1 MEPVSTKAVGRAR
14 VALCG
19 DFFVFG
25 VGIGIWAVNIPLVA
39 TRLDLNTAMVG
50 TVLLTVATSA
60 IVAMPLGGFAAG
72 KWGSRAPAIV
82 GGLVYSLAIA
92 ALVLAP
98 NLVFL
103 FLAAAVLG
111 LSMGFFEVA
120 MNAQGTEIEA
130 ATGRPGLSLLHG
142 FFSLGGLAG
151 AGVSALVIR
160 NEFGGGPGEVAIAL
174 VLAVIVV
181 VAGSQLL
188 PVGSTA
194 EGPKFALPTRAVLAL
209 GLLAALGF
217 ALEGAFI
224 DWGALFLT
232 DERGASSVGAAVGV
246 GVFMA
251 ALAVFRLVG
260 GKIIETFGARRTFV
274 VSGLLVTAGTA
285 VAVSV
290 PWLPLIVIGI
300 AATGAGSANIVPIL
314 FSASARIPGVSP
326 ALGIASATTL
336 AYGGFLIA
344 PPLLGFIGHELSLA
358 FALGLA
364 GAAGLV
370 LAAAGTRVRL

>member
-1 MEPVSTKAVGRAR
+1 MEPVSTTTDGKARP
-14 VALCG
+14 ALCG

-25 VGIGIWAVNIPLVA
+25 AGIGIWAVNIPLVA
-39 TRLDLNTAMVG
+39 ARLDLNTAMVG
-50 TVLLTVATSA
+50 TILLTVASSA
-60 IVAMPLGGFAAG
+60 IVAMPLGGFAVG
-72 KWGSRAPAIV
+72 QWGSRRPATA
-82 GGLVYSLAIA
+82 GGLIYSLAIA

-98 NLVFL
+98 DLTVL

-130 ATGRPGLSLLHG
+130 VTGRPSMSLFHG

-160 NEFGGGPGEVAIAL
+160 YELGGGPGEAAIAL
-174 VLAVIVV
+174 ALAVV
-181 VAGSQLL
+181 VAFAGAFLL
-188 PVGSTA
+188 PARSSA
-194 EGPKFALPTRAVLAL
+194 EGPKFALPNRAVLGL

-217 ALEGAFI
+217 ALEGAVI

-232 DERGASSVGAAVGV
+232 DEREASHVGAAVGV
-246 GVFMA
+246 GTFMA
-251 ALAVFRLVG
+251 MLAIFRLAG
-260 GKIIETFGARRTFV
+260 GKIIETFGVRPTFV

-285 VAVSV
+285 VAVLA
-290 PWLPLIVIGI
+290 PWLPLIVLGI
-300 AATGAGSANIVPIL
+300 AVAGAGSANIVPIL
-314 FSASARIPGVSP
+314 FSASARTPGVPP

-344 PPLLGFIGHELSLA
+344 PPLLGFIAHELSLA

-364 GAAGLV
+364 GIAGLV
-370 LAAAGTRVRL
+370 VAAAGTRVRL

>member
-14 VALCG
+14 VALCA

-25 VGIGIWAVNIPLVA
+25 AGIGIWAVNIPLVA
-39 TRLDLNTAMVG
+39 ALLDLNTAMVG
-50 TVLLTVATSA
+50 TILLTVATSA
-60 IVAMPLGGFAAG
+60 IVAMPLGGFAVG
-72 KWGSRAPAIV
+72 KWGSRRPAIA

-98 NLVFL
+98 TLVIL
-103 FLAAAVLG
+103 YLAAAIIG

-130 ATGRPGLSLLHG
+130 ITGKPSLSLLHG

-151 AGVSALVIR
+151 AGVSALIIR
-160 NEFGGGPGEVAIAL
+160 YSIGGGPGEAAIAV
-174 VLAVIVV
+174 VLAVTVA
-181 VAGSQLL
+181 VAGTLLL
-188 PVGSTA
+188 PARSSA
-194 EGPKFALPTRAVLAL
+194 EGPTFALPNRAVLAL

-217 ALEGAFI
+217 ALEAAFI

-232 DERGASSVGAAVGV
+232 SERSASNVGAATGV

-260 GKIIETFGARRTFV
+260 GRVIETFGARRTFV
-274 VSGLLVTAGTA
+274 VSGLVVTAGAAIA
-285 VAVSV
+285 VFAA
-290 PWLPLIVIGI
+290 WLPLVIIGLAI
-300 AATGAGSANIVPIL
+300 TGAGSANIVPIL
-314 FSASARIPGVSP
+314 FSASARTPSVSP

-364 GAAGLV
+364 GTAGLAI
-370 LAAAGTRVRL
+370 AAAGTRVRL